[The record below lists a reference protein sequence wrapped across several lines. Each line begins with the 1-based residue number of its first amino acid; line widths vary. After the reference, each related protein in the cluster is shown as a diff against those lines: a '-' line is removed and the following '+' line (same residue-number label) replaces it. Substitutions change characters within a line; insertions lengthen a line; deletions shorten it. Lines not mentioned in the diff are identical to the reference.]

1 MLLHIK
7 GHAVTAMEV
16 GHRRISTSVH
26 IGYSI
31 GSAASM
37 YVGHKTGSLTSKD
50 VGLYEGLIDIK
61 GCWIS
66 GQVLDIVDT
75 ECQGSLTNNNHN
87 NNNNKSEISGKLSV
101 NFTYFIQL

>member
-1 MLLHIK
+1 
-7 GHAVTAMEV
+7 
-16 GHRRISTSVH
+16 
-26 IGYSI
+26 
-31 GSAASM
+31 M

-87 NNNNKSEISGKLSV
+87 NNNNNNDDDDDDDDENDYNDDDDNNNNVYIQSVPGGMCQTLGECSLS
-101 NFTYFIQL
+101 